1 MPALKLTAKGVK
13 CTLVATPDQIAG
25 FHVPDGSSPVP
36 FAIDAGGRIITGTFN
51 AKSLR
56 RAVAAVTAT
65 PGIGHVIVQDSLT
78 KDNML
83 EGAGISVPLP
93 KSSSAEG

>member
-36 FAIDAGGRIITGTFN
+36 FAIDGDPHPRRSAGFGVRTKGKSITV
-51 AKSLR
+51 L
-56 RAVAAVTAT
+56 
-65 PGIGHVIVQDSLT
+65 
-78 KDNML
+78 DNR
-83 EGAGISVPLP
+83 
-93 KSSSAEG
+93 